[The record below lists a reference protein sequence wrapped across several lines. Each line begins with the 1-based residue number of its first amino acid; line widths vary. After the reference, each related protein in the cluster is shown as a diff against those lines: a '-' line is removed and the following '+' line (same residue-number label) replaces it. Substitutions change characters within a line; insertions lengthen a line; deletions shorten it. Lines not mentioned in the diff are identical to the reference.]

1 MLQLAINTSLEPYF
15 ISILND
21 EKLLNEF
28 SWSFTDTG
36 RNDHISGLDFL
47 LKNLNLSLKD
57 IDFITILEGPGSFTG
72 LRIGFTFV
80 KTINFVFKTPVVM
93 VNSFEAIEDSIK
105 LKDFFVVINAGL
117 KEVFVYENKKIQ
129 IKKFDEIKKS
139 NSKNIFVFPEF
150 YLFKEFEKGIY
161 VKINSIN
168 LGRVGYKK
176 FIDGKIASLNEL
188 KPLYLREA
196 ETIFKKFK

>member
-1 MLQLAINTSLEPYF
+1 MLQLTINTAIEPYF

-36 RNDHISGLDFL
+36 SNDHINGLDFL
-47 LKNLNLSLKD
+47 LKNLNISLKD
-57 IDFITILEGPGSFTG
+57 INFITILEGPGSFTG

-80 KTINFVFKTPVVM
+80 KTINFVFKTPVVT
-93 VNSFEAIEDSIK
+93 VNSFEVIENSIK
-105 LKDFFVVINAGL
+105 LKDFIVVINAGL
-117 KEVFVYENKKIQ
+117 KEVFVYENKKIE
-129 IKKFDEIKKS
+129 IRKFDEIKKR
-139 NSKNIFVFPEF
+139 NSKNILVFPEF

-161 VKINSIN
+161 VKIDSIN
-168 LGRVGYKK
+168 LGRLGHKK
-176 FIDGKIASLNEL
+176 FIDGKIANCNEL
-188 KPLYLREA
+188 KPLYLRET

>member
-1 MLQLAINTSLEPYF
+1 MLHLAINTSLEPYF

-57 IDFITILEGPGSFTG
+57 IDFLTILEGPGSFTG

-80 KTINFVFKTPVVM
+80 KTINIVFKTPVVM